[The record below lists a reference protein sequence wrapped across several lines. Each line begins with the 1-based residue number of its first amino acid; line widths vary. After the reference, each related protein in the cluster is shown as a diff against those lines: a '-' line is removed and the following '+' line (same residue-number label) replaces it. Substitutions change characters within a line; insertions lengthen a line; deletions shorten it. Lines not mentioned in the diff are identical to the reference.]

1 MAEKPIIRWKPVAQT
16 DPSDRTH
23 TLYVPHIVERN
34 QTCSLKDVVY
44 NAIDRGLIAGLKT
57 SAAESI
63 ATGILTQLGKELNDA
78 RGVDFGDFFK
88 VRAYLDGTVDGLL
101 GHLTADN
108 SLNTKFIAGKEL
120 KLSRDTFSFRNVLE
134 TGDLPYIDNVQG
146 VYAGEGQVR
155 VGEPVQ
161 LVGSQLKLDANDK
174 IEIYKVEDDGS
185 LVLTGTVNRAGL
197 SQNTDL
203 VVAFAAGGAFDG
215 LPEGQKVAFKVVK
228 SVQVEGS
235 TETVTSNVA
244 KATLLNP

>member
-1 MAEKPIIRWKPVAQT
+1 MASKPIIRWKPVAQT

-23 TLYVPHIVERN
+23 TLYVPQIVERG
-34 QTCSLKDVVY
+34 QTCTLQDVVY

-57 SAAESI
+57 PAAESI
-63 ATGILTQLGKELNDA
+63 TTGILTQLGEELKAA
-78 RGVDFGDFFK
+78 RGVDFGEFFK

-108 SLNTKFIAGKEL
+108 KLNTKFLAGKAL

-161 LVGSQLKLDANDK
+161 LVGSLLKLGPDDR
-174 IEIYKVEDDGS
+174 IEIYKVEDDGT
-185 LVLTGTVNRAGL
+185 LALTGTVNRAGL

-203 VVAFAAGGAFDG
+203 VVAFSAGAAFEG

-228 SVQVEGS
+228 SVTVEGS
-235 TETVTSNVA
+235 AETVTSNVA
-244 KATLLNP
+244 KVTLLNP